1 MKDYNLIKSC
11 CFYVSSTHFT
21 TMMLP
26 HIKKSLGE
34 NKKIITFFEYNLK
47 NNMDLLL
54 SKTNLETNL
63 IKNIKNI
70 DWKYTNNFKYNNI
83 EKKIK
88 EENSKDIE
96 ILIGGGNPYIDLT
109 NQMIRKYVNKNIKK
123 IQDQRIKIINCFQVD
138 EFNEN
143 IREILNEHDFYLN
156 TAGEQKIEEVFGDII
171 KKEKI
176 D

>member
-1 MKDYNLIKSC
+1 MGDCNLIKSC
-11 CFYVSSTHFT
+11 CFYVSSTHLT

-26 HIKKSLGE
+26 HIKKSLEE

-63 IKNIKNI
+63 LKNIKNI

-96 ILIGGGNPYIDLT
+96 ILIGGSNSYIDLT
-109 NQMIRKYVNKNIKK
+109 NQMIIKYVNSVV
-123 IQDQRIKIINCFQVD
+123 VD
-138 EFNEN
+138 TDGEVIATLSGKEN
-143 IREILNEHDFYLN
+143 REILTKQEMGDYLPKAFVSITSGN
-156 TAGEQKIEEVFGDII
+156 TLPYKN
-171 KKEKI
+171 
-176 D
+176 